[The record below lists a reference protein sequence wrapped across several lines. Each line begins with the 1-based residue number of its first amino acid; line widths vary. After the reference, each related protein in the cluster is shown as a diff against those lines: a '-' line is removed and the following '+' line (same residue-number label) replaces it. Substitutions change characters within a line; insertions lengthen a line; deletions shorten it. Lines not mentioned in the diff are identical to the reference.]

1 MRFRPLFAVVRKLG
15 WFDGYAALVILL
27 LFGASGIFL
36 LRLFFRY
43 IPRELEDPARID
55 GCAVLGIIRPGLSR
69 SLRFHR

>member
-1 MRFRPLFAVVRKLG
+1 MTKKQNGPGPFSVTGEMRFRPLFAVVRKLG

-43 IPRELEDPARID
+43 IPRE
-55 GCAVLGIIRPGLSR
+55 
-69 SLRFHR
+69 